1 MKSFREKYQ
10 GLSEEQLRI
19 KYKLWEREKEREKNL
34 LESLK
39 RRNPFSKDD
48 DDGESGMYDGALDI
62 DGTHGVV
69 SDAVL
74 VGATVTFVYAGSG
87 SPVKTTFTGTDGR
100 FIVPRSFGAGQ
111 IIISG
116 GIDAVNGLPYKG
128 ELSVDAEFF
137 HKYHAIT
144 PVTHIANHI
153 WINTPT
159 RIPEEAM
166 NLVLEYLPDFSGIPL
181 EKIDPVLMFNHD
193 HVKLTLDGVE
203 GAKNIQAINTIIE
216 VHADL
221 ISSLKANTEDE
232 IEAHKKQTYLE
243 IGNAFLAKINGQE
256 NTNYVDDIFKFH
268 STLCDKKHEICCS
281 ELISKASS
289 ILLESVDKDHIGS
302 TSEIQ
307 ALNLA
312 VKTEWSNKA
321 LEMTNDPSVTPNKV
335 WNSIENKTME
345 GLITQINI
353 SV

>member
-159 RIPEEAM
+159 RIP
-166 NLVLEYLPDFSGIPL
+166 
-181 EKIDPVLMFNHD
+181 
-193 HVKLTLDGVE
+193 
-203 GAKNIQAINTIIE
+203 
-216 VHADL
+216 
-221 ISSLKANTEDE
+221 
-232 IEAHKKQTYLE
+232 
-243 IGNAFLAKINGQE
+243 
-256 NTNYVDDIFKFH
+256 
-268 STLCDKKHEICCS
+268 
-281 ELISKASS
+281 
-289 ILLESVDKDHIGS
+289 
-302 TSEIQ
+302 
-307 ALNLA
+307 
-312 VKTEWSNKA
+312 
-321 LEMTNDPSVTPNKV
+321 
-335 WNSIENKTME
+335 
-345 GLITQINI
+345 
-353 SV
+353 

>member
-39 RRNPFSKDD
+39 RRNPFREDD
-48 DDGESGMYDGALDI
+48 DDGEAGMYDGGLDI
-62 DGTHGVV
+62 DGTHGIV

-74 VGATVTFVYAGSG
+74 VGATVTFLYAGSDAL
-87 SPVKTTFTGTDGR
+87 VKTTFTDTDGR
-100 FIVPRSFGAGQ
+100 FIVPRSFGSGK

-116 GIDAVNGLPYKG
+116 GVDAVNGLPYKG

-144 PVTHIANHI
+144 PLTHIANHI
-153 WINTPT
+153 WANTPT

-166 NLVLEYLPDFSGIPL
+166 NLVLEYLPGFSGIPL
-181 EKIDPVLMFNHD
+181 EKIDPVLMFNDD

-221 ISSLKANTEDE
+221 ISNLKANTEDE
-232 IEAHKKQTYLE
+232 INAHKKQTYLE
-243 IGNAFLAKINGQE
+243 IGNALLTKINGQE

-268 STLCDKKHEICCS
+268 STPCDKNHENCCN

-289 ILLESVDKDHIGS
+289 ILLESVDKDHIES

-321 LEMTNDPSVTPNKV
+321 LLMTNDPSVTPNKV

-353 SV
+353 PV